1 MSDVAVRYTKQID
14 QRLAELLDATDT
26 NATIKEAMNYSVVA
40 GGKRLRPTL
49 NIMANAL
56 LDGNLKET
64 LDLSLIH
71 I

>member
-40 GGKRLRPTL
+40 GGNACARRLISWPMRFWTA
-49 NIMANAL
+49 I
-56 LDGNLKET
+56 
-64 LDLSLIH
+64 
-71 I
+71 